1 MKKFKNHHNENDEN
15 PNSEAEESREEKLEQ
30 DAETENPEETSAE
43 DDIVEALKDEN
54 RKLKEDYLRAY
65 ADAENTKKRCAQ
77 EIEKKQQVCGI
88 GLCEKSAE
96 CG

>member
-43 DDIVEALKDEN
+43 DDMLMPKIPKNAVRRRLKKTASM
-54 RKLKEDYLRAY
+54 RYRPLQKI
-65 ADAENTKKRCAQ
+65 C
-77 EIEKKQQVCGI
+77 
-88 GLCEKSAE
+88 
-96 CG
+96 

>member
-1 MKKFKNHHNENDEN
+1 MKIRIRKLRRAGKK
-15 PNSEAEESREEKLEQ
+15 KLEQ

-65 ADAENTKKRCAQ
+65 ADAENTKKRCAGRL
-77 EIEKKQQVCGI
+77 KKTASMRYRPLRKIC
-88 GLCEKSAE
+88 
-96 CG
+96 

>member
-65 ADAENTKKRCAQ
+65 ADAENTKNAVRRRL
-77 EIEKKQQVCGI
+77 KKTASMRYRPLRKIC
-88 GLCEKSAE
+88 
-96 CG
+96 

>member
-1 MKKFKNHHNENDEN
+1 MKKFKNHHNENNEK
-15 PNSEAEESREEKLEQ
+15 SEFGSWRRDREEKLEQ

-77 EIEKKQQVCGI
+77 EIEKNSKYAV
-88 GLCEKSAE
+88 SAFAVKI
-96 CG
+96 

>member
-65 ADAENTKKRCAQ
+65 ADAENTKNAVRRRL
-77 EIEKKQQVCGI
+77 KKQQVCGI

-96 CG
+96 RG

>member
-65 ADAENTKKRCAQ
+65 ADAEIPKNAVRRRL
-77 EIEKKQQVCGI
+77 KKQQVCGI
-88 GLCEKSAE
+88 GLCKKSAE
-96 CG
+96 RG